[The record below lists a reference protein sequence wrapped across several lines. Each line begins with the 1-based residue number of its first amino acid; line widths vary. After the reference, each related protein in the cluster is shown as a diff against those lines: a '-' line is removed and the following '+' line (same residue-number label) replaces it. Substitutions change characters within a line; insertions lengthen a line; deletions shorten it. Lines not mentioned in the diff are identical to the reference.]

1 MAITT
6 QERTNILKL
15 TVGLFNAAPGANYL
29 SEFTSV
35 FEANGHN
42 LAALAGTL
50 GTTGA
55 FQSLYPSFQTA
66 SEFATKFLTT
76 LGLQGN
82 TEAVDFVT
90 AKFNAGVPKAQIIFD
105 ALVALDASTS
115 AEFAAAKAILVNKAA
130 VAENYS
136 VTLGAS
142 STSLETLQGALANV
156 TADPASVTA
165 ANAANAGG
173 NGQTFTLTVN
183 QDSLTGTAGNDTFN
197 AGAAQDGAGTLI
209 NTLQNVDVIDGGAGT
224 DTLAVTHAAAAT
236 VAATIKNIE
245 NINVRFADAKADL
258 NLGNAT
264 GVTTINVADSTTAGV
279 VTGVGAVGTISV
291 KSQNQNASFDGSTAT
306 TLALT
311 LDTFGK
317 STASNTVDLG
327 TVTAAKATTLNA
339 TLNNAYAIINSTAA
353 DAVTTLS
360 IAATGTN
367 TLSLVDSGAKVTAAT
382 VTGAGSVDLTAT
394 ALTGALTKFDG
405 AAATGAIKVAIQSSK
420 AAVITTG
427 SGADVVDVDTT
438 VTAQTTVDT
447 GAGND
452 AVYVGAQ
459 LGSFKSVAGGEGTDI
474 INITD
479 ADTWTTANAAL
490 ISGFE
495 TLDVSGGSNGKGA
508 GYDQA
513 LVAFSTVQ
521 IDEAING
528 TLVGNVT
535 LTNVADTS
543 TLNIASKAKTDANFT
558 TTKDVTVTLKD
569 AAGTTAKG
577 TAESTTVNVTIN
589 DGNKDDVADGN
600 VTIVKYTA
608 AGVENVTVNSVV
620 GTTDGGTTGVKDNAY
635 STTFTAAVLDSVE
648 TLTLTGTTD
657 IVFTALTNTGN
668 TLTKVNAGAA
678 SGDITLNASA
688 ITTQVAYTGSSGVDT
703 YTATNGGSIYGGAG
717 NDQITLTVA
726 GAGGKADTIILKAAG
741 DVSFKDANADSK
753 IDAAA
758 VETITNFITAA
769 AAVANTEEAD
779 VLDVTTFAFS
789 GYARS
794 AVNKGAL
801 ANSVEGGSFATSIT
815 DFFADAAGD
824 RGVAYGTNG
833 GATYVFVDADK
844 DGNWSSATDV
854 AIKLAGVID
863 FAVTSLA
870 L

>member
-1 MAITT
+1 
-6 QERTNILKL
+6 
-15 TVGLFNAAPGANYL
+15 V
-29 SEFTSV
+29 V
-35 FEANGHN
+35 
-42 LAALAGTL
+42 
-50 GTTGA
+50 
-55 FQSLYPSFQTA
+55 
-66 SEFATKFLTT
+66 
-76 LGLQGN
+76 
-82 TEAVDFVT
+82 
-90 AKFNAGVPKAQIIFD
+90 
-105 ALVALDASTS
+105 
-115 AEFAAAKAILVNKAA
+115 
-130 VAENYS
+130 
-136 VTLGAS
+136 
-142 STSLETLQGALANV
+142 
-156 TADPASVTA
+156 
-165 ANAANAGG
+165 
-173 NGQTFTLTVN
+173 
-183 QDSLTGTAGNDTFN
+183 
-197 AGAAQDGAGTLI
+197 
-209 NTLQNVDVIDGGAGT
+209 DGGAGT
-224 DTLAVTHAAAAT
+224 DTLAITHAAAAT
-236 VAATIKNIE
+236 VSATIKNIE
-245 NINVRFADAKADL
+245 NITVRFADAKADL
-258 NLGNAT
+258 SLANAT
-264 GVTTINVADSTTAGV
+264 GVTAINVADSTTAGV
-279 VTGVGAVGTISV
+279 VTSVGSVSTISV
-291 KSQNQNASFDGSTAT
+291 KNQNQNAFFDASTAT

-327 TVTAAKATTLNA
+327 TTAAAKATTLNA
-339 TLNNAYAIINSTAA
+339 TLNNVYAIIDSTKA
-353 DAVTTLS
+353 DAITTLS

-367 TLSLVDSGAKVTAAT
+367 TLSLVDSGASITSAT

-394 ALTGALTKFDG
+394 ALTGALTKFD
-405 AAATGAIKVAIQSSK
+405 ASASTGAIKVAIQSTK
-420 AAVITTG
+420 AATVTTG
-427 SGADVVDVDTT
+427 SGNDVVDMDTT
-438 VTAQTTVDT
+438 VQAQTTVDT

-452 AVYVGAQ
+452 AVYVGAL

-479 ADTWTTANAAL
+479 GSTWTTANAAL
-490 ISGFE
+490 TSGFE
-495 TLDVSGGSNGKGA
+495 TLDISGGKGS
-508 GYDQA
+508 YDQS
-513 LVAFSTVQ
+513 LVAFATVQ

-528 TLVGNVT
+528 TLADVVT

-543 TLNIASKAKTDANFT
+543 TLNVASKAKTNADFT
-558 TTKDVTVTLKD
+558 TTKDITVTLKD

-589 DGNKDDVADGN
+589 DGNKDDAADGN

-608 AGVENVTVNSVV
+608 AGVENVTVNSTV

-657 IVFTALTNTGN
+657 IVFTALTNAGN

-717 NDQITLTVA
+717 NDQITLTAA

-801 ANSVEGGSFATSIT
+801 ANSVEGGSFATSIA

-854 AIKLAGVID
+854 AIKLAGVAD

-870 L
+870 F

>member
-452 AVYVGAQ
+452 AVYVGAL

-521 IDEAING
+521 IDEAIND

-589 DGNKDDVADGN
+589 DGNKDDAADGN

-717 NDQITLTVA
+717 NDQITLTAA

>member
-1 MAITT
+1 MAINTH
-6 QERTNILKL
+6 ERTNILKL

-42 LAALAGTL
+42 YGALALTL

-55 FQSLYPSFQTA
+55 FQSLYPNFQTA
-66 SEFATKFLTT
+66 SEFAAKFLAT

-90 AKFNAGVPKAQIIFD
+90 AKFNAGVPKAQIIYD

-115 AEFAAAKAILVNKAA
+115 AEFADARAILDNKAA

-142 STSLETLQGALANV
+142 STSLATLQGAVANV
-156 TADPASVTA
+156 TADAASVTA

-327 TVTAAKATTLNA
+327 TVAAAKATTLNA

-452 AVYVGAQ
+452 AVYVGAL

-589 DGNKDDVADGN
+589 DGNKDDAADGN

-635 STTFTAAVLDSVE
+635 STIFTAAVLDSVE

-657 IVFTALTNTGN
+657 IVFNALTNTGN

-717 NDQITLTVA
+717 NDQITLTAA

>member
-1 MAITT
+1 MSIVN
-6 QERTNILKL
+6 QVSQLYIGILGRAADLAGLQYWVNQVQTGKL
-15 TVGLFNAAPGANYL
+15 TVEGVAKSFQEQPEWVNGNGKLDRAGILNELYKNLFGREATGVDKGYWVLGEGASVPLEKLVLALVAPGAALGNDATVL
-29 SEFTSV
+29 SQRTTAALNFSYSA
-35 FEANGHN
+35 ANTD
-42 LAALAGTL
+42 LAA
-50 GTTGA
+50 
-55 FQSLYPSFQTA
+55 
-66 SEFATKFLTT
+66 
-76 LGLQGN
+76 
-82 TEAVDFVT
+82 
-90 AKFNAGVPKAQIIFD
+90 
-105 ALVALDASTS
+105 
-115 AEFAAAKAILVNKAA
+115 AAAAITG
-130 VAENYS
+130 
-136 VTLGAS
+136 VT
-142 STSLETLQGALANV
+142 NV
-156 TADPASVTA
+156 S
-165 ANAANAGG
+165 
-173 NGQTFTLTVN
+173 TFTLTVN
-183 QDSLTGTAGNDTFN
+183 QDSLTGPAGNDTFN
-197 AGAAQDGAGTLI
+197 AGAAQDGAGALI

-245 NINVRFADAKADL
+245 NINVRFANAKADL

-291 KSQNQNASFDGSTAT
+291 KNQNQNASFDGSTAT

-327 TVTAAKATTLNA
+327 TATAAKATTLNA
-339 TLNNAYAIINSTAA
+339 TLNNAYAIIDSTKA

-367 TLSLVDSGAKVTAAT
+367 TLSLVDSGATVTSAT

-452 AVYVGAQ
+452 AVYVGAL

-495 TLDVSGGSNGKGA
+495 TLDISGGSNGKGA

-513 LVAFSTVQ
+513 LVAFTTVQ

-558 TTKDVTVTLKD
+558 TTKDITVTLKD

-589 DGNKDDVADGN
+589 DGNKDDAADGN

-717 NDQITLTVA
+717 NDQITLTAA
-726 GAGGKADTIILKAAG
+726 GVGGKADTIILKAAG

-824 RGVAYGTNG
+824 RGVAFGTNG

-854 AIKLAGVID
+854 AIKLAGVTD

-870 L
+870 F

>member
-327 TVTAAKATTLNA
+327 TVAAAKATTLNA

-405 AAATGAIKVAIQSSK
+405 AAATGAIKVAIQSTK

-589 DGNKDDVADGN
+589 DGNKDDAADGN

-678 SGDITLNASA
+678 SGDITLDASA

-717 NDQITLTVA
+717 NDQITLTAA